1 MNFHAIHIILHYGV
15 YSEAECF
22 RIGGNSIRNINQN
35 VYIDTHWV
43 AQEYLRRCQAGSW
56 KKENT
61 AESLKCWNL
70 ERILDERV
78 RNAAPGNE
86 ITLEELVAEAETE
99 AIVVD
104 DD

>member
-1 MNFHAIHIILHYGV
+1 MLA
-15 YSEAECF
+15 
-22 RIGGNSIRNINQN
+22 SIVQN

-43 AQEYLRRCQAGSW
+43 AQEYLRWCQAGSW

-70 ERILDERV
+70 EHILDERV
-78 RNAAPGNE
+78 SNAAPGNE
-86 ITLEELVAEAETE
+86 ITLDELVAEADTE

>member
-1 MNFHAIHIILHYGV
+1 MLA
-15 YSEAECF
+15 
-22 RIGGNSIRNINQN
+22 SIVQN

-70 ERILDERV
+70 ERILDEHV
-78 RNAAPGNE
+78 RNAGPGDV
-86 ITLEELVAEAETE
+86 ITLDELVAETE
-99 AIVVD
+99 ATAED